1 MRILNLFSNWKW
13 TGPAEPA
20 LNLAIKM
27 RERGHDVHFACG
39 RPPKGKE
46 GIIDFA
52 RQRGIEP
59 YTGFKLNKH
68 SNPFHNFKD
77 TMKLSRLL
85 KKSPF
90 DIIHSHMEN
99 DHLIAARSLERS
111 KANALLIR
119 TSYHGAG
126 IKPTSRNRRL
136 FSGIT
141 DGLITVS
148 DRARACDIATFQLDE
163 KRVWRV
169 VTGIDISRFNPE
181 RISGNL
187 REEFNLRKDD
197 IVAGIVARVQTHRR
211 FDVLLEA
218 FRLAS
223 QRLDSL
229 RLIIV
234 GRGTKIKEIVVD
246 PIERMGIKNKVVLS
260 GYRKGDDYVRTLAS
274 MDFKV
279 FLVPGSDGSCRA
291 VKEAMAMGL
300 PIIVSKRGMLPEIV
314 EDRVTGVVI
323 NDTPENLSDAIY
335 NLATDRVK
343 RKKMGANAGKIT
355 RQLYSIERQ
364 AVEVEKIYDK
374 LLAIRS

>member
-20 LNLAIKM
+20 LNLAIKLG
-27 RERGHDVHFACG
+27 ERGHDVHFACG

-52 RQRGIEP
+52 RKRGIEP
-59 YTGFKLNKH
+59 FTGFRLNKH

-77 TMKLSRLL
+77 TMKLSGLL

-111 KANALLIR
+111 GTGALLIR

-126 IKPTSRNRRL
+126 IKPTSRNRWL

-148 DRARACDIATFQLDE
+148 DRARASDIATFQLDE

-169 VTGIDISRFNPE
+169 VTGVDISRFNPE
-181 RISGNL
+181 RISGNI
-187 REEFNLRKDD
+187 RKEFNLKKDD

-246 PIERMGIKNKVVLS
+246 PVERMGIKNKVVLS

-291 VKEAMAMGL
+291 VKEAMAMDL

-323 NDTPENLSDAIY
+323 NDTPENLADAIY

-364 AVEVEKIYDK
+364 AIEVEKIYDK